1 MSIQVMSI
9 TCIIIIIIVLLCSIK
24 YYYTNTYE
32 CYTCNIH
39 MCLWEKS
46 FEAVGLFPPQPIV
59 FDQCERN
66 FYIPLALFFAF
77 MDNL

>member
-1 MSIQVMSI
+1 
-9 TCIIIIIIVLLCSIK
+9 
-24 YYYTNTYE
+24 
-32 CYTCNIH
+32 

-66 FYIPLALFFAF
+66 FYIPLAQLFAF